1 MQFSKDE
8 LIEKVVLWQKS
19 EDKVV
24 RDKIFEQV
32 ALSLEGLVQKAIQHK
47 IGKRFNAFEE
57 CLQAA
62 RIGIFKAMV
71 RFDASKGFAFTTYV
85 FWWINAEIGRTLD
98 SVCNMVKVPEK
109 MLRSMKKTY
118 RGELEGTKKTD
129 YPRYVFWDTM
139 TNGREEN
146 LHDFICAKYD
156 LFEENRGAEA
166 INEKNFQ
173 KIAEILIE
181 SLPDERSK
189 KVIRRRMGGATLQKI
204 GSDLGGI
211 SRESVRLIE
220 KSAHKK
226 MRKYAET
233 MGYTV

>member
-8 LIEKVVLWQKS
+8 LIEKIVLWQNTK
-19 EDKVV
+19 DRAA
-24 RDKIFEQV
+24 RDKIFKQV
-32 ALSLEGLVQKAIQHK
+32 ALSLEGLVQKTIQQK
-47 IGKRFNAFEE
+47 IGKRFNAFED

-62 RIGIFKAMV
+62 YIGIFKAMV
-71 RFDASKGFAFTTYV
+71 RFDASKGFAFTTYAV
-85 FWWINAEIGRTLD
+85 WWINAEIGRTLD

-118 RGELEGTKKTD
+118 RGELKGTKKMD
-129 YPRYVFWDTM
+129 YPRYIFWDAM
-139 TNGREEN
+139 SGSNEDN
-146 LHDFICAKYD
+146 IHDFICAKYD
-156 LFEENRGAEA
+156 LFQKNRGEEV
-166 INEKNFQ
+166 IGEKDTQETVNL
-173 KIAEILIE
+173 LIE

-204 GSDLGGI
+204 GDDLGGI

-220 KSAHKK
+220 KAAHKK